1 MGQWQR
7 KKLSHDKIAKWARSI
22 VQELSSSF
30 RNISL
35 PIPKVFNCLSQ
46 SNLKFFQV
54 IDQGAFSSVQ
64 FSLSHVRLFAT
75 PWTAAH
81 QASLSIT
88 NPWSL
93 LRLMPTKLVMPYS
106 HLILCHPL
114 LLPPSIIPS
123 IRIFSKESVLYIMWP
138 KYWSFHFSAS
148 NEHSGLISF
157 RMDWLDLLKLL
168 LQLHNS
174 KASIVQCSA
183 FFIVQLSNP
192 YMTYIHSFD

>member
-93 LRLMPTKLVMPYS
+93 LKLMSVESVMAS
-106 HLILCHPL
+106 NHLILCPL
-114 LLPPSIIPS
+114 LLLPSIFPS
-123 IRIFSKESVLYIMWP
+123 IWVFPSESSLHIRWP
-138 KYWSFHFSAS
+138 NYWSFSFSISLS
-148 NEHSGLISF
+148 NIQSWIPLGLTGLI
-157 RMDWLDLLKLL
+157 
-168 LQLHNS
+168 LQSKGLWRVFSSTTIWKHQFFSTQPSLWSNS
-174 KASIVQCSA
+174 H
-183 FFIVQLSNP
+183 P
-192 YMTYIHSFD
+192 